1 MGYIREALDGIL
13 EKENQEEIDED
24 LYNGDWTQEDEKDDI
39 ENYEEDDPITPEQE
53 AFANELRAFLQ
64 SLIDEEEQDDVEL
77 KEKFTSQ
84 QSLTKHFNKHCLA
97 NTPNRKSTKSNI
109 YYDFTSVKQYSNYE
123 QKLYNIFRQGVSN
136 SKERYDFIDDIF
148 NVNDVNKKF
157 TKLFEG
163 NFTLFISGIFGLR
176 NSKGTVNLGIHA
188 FSSDVTTNYTGGNTL
203 DICIL
208 SPSLK
213 SITLYPVDATT
224 IKGEII
230 RMINKYSSLKLTP
243 SKDDKKLL
251 DSLNNNK
258 IKHLTENL
266 NEEMSGDDKSAY
278 LDKLDI
284 KSNGIYSLKYGW
296 LKHPVQQDIPDIDTD
311 EFEKE
316 FKVWEDRYFDLL
328 NALDIPS
335 QSKLEEIDNIIEDIY
350 NLRKEGMEEE
360 GEYSIKNLIFK
371 EFRNL
376 GYLDN
381 LKELRK
387 KEISKELSL
396 EQME

>member
-1 MGYIREALDGIL
+1 MEYIREALDKL
-13 EKENQEEIDED
+13 HED
-24 LYNGDWTQEDEKDDI
+24 LVPVNSAENTDLYDDWVEEDEDDI

-64 SLIDEEEQDDVEL
+64 FLIDEEEQDAVEL
-77 KEKFTSQ
+77 EEKFTSQ

-97 NTPNRKSTKSNI
+97 NIPNRKSTKNNI

-188 FSSDVTTNYTGGNTL
+188 FSSDVTTNYRGGNTL

-230 RMINKYSSLKLTP
+230 RIINKYSSLKLTP

-258 IKHLTENL
+258 TED
-266 NEEMSGDDKSAY
+266 EKCSSA
-278 LDKLDI
+278 DHKLCLQEDFPKEI
-284 KSNGIYSLKYGW
+284 KSFLNKNY
-296 LKHPVQQDIPDIDTD
+296 
-311 EFEKE
+311 
-316 FKVWEDRYFDLL
+316 DLI
-328 NALDIPS
+328 N
-335 QSKLEEIDNIIEDIY
+335 Y
-350 NLRKEGMEEE
+350 
-360 GEYSIKNLIFK
+360 K
-371 EFRNL
+371 EFR
-376 GYLDN
+376 
-381 LKELRK
+381 
-387 KEISKELSL
+387 
-396 EQME
+396 